1 MTCIIVD
8 DEPIARDILRQ
19 YIQRDD
25 RLTFLAA
32 YSTAA
37 EALREINLLKP
48 RLMFLDIRM
57 PKISGFE
64 LLRSLPQHPYV
75 IFTTAY
81 REYAVEGF
89 DLNAIDYLLKPFS
102 FERFLQAVNKSY
114 TLYQAEHGQT
124 TAVSSGTPAEEGKD
138 LFVKCE
144 NKLIR
149 IRLQDIFYIE
159 ALKEYVRICTTEGNR
174 VIYQTMQSLEDTL
187 PKDQFFRVHRSFI
200 VSLKHIESIEGNT
213 VTVRQS
219 VLPVSRYAKEGF
231 MHWISDHKLK

>member
-114 TLYQAEHGQT
+114 TLFQAEHGQ
-124 TAVSSGTPAEEGKD
+124 PASLSAGPAQDESKD

-149 IRLQDIFYIE
+149 IRLQDIYYIE
-159 ALKEYVRICTTEGNR
+159 ALKEYVKICTTEGNK

-187 PKDQFFRVHRSFI
+187 PEDQFFRTHRSFI
-200 VSLKHIESIEGNT
+200 VSLRYIDAIEGNT
-213 VTVRQS
+213 VTVHQAE
-219 VLPVSRYAKEGF
+219 LPVSRNAKEDF
-231 MHWISDHKLK
+231 MNWISAHKLK